1 MKKCLICK
9 SVAGLVVLYR
19 ILEGKEVAVESVSKI
34 GPFVYLSHHEQF
46 CFEQVEIV
54 LFVLK
59 RLRNLHDRPLQ
70 LREGVRSCLE
80 QPLSFRYHV
89 MVNSHQFLV
98 SLYQPPTVLPYRIVE
113 QTHILQ
119 IRASN
124 TDSCELVVMQV
135 QNLEL
140 REGCKLK
147 GDFGELVGGEVQL
160 DERDALV
167 DSGQFVRAD
176 VGACQDEQL
185 ETGRILYELAYLK
198 LLLEGL
204 PHAVI

>member
-1 MKKCLICK
+1 MKKCLISK
-9 SVAGLVVLYR
+9 SVAGMVVLYR
-19 ILEGKEVAVESVSKI
+19 ILEGKEVAIESVSKI
-34 GPFVYLSHHEQF
+34 GPFVYLPHNEQF
-46 CFEQVEIV
+46 CFQQVQVI

-59 RLRNLHDRPLQ
+59 RLRNLDDGPLQ
-70 LREGVRSCLE
+70 LREGVRSCLV

-98 SLYQPPTVLPYRIVE
+98 SLYQPSTVVPYRIVE

-124 TDSCELVVMQV
+124 TDRCELVVMQV

-140 REGCKLK
+140 RECSKLK
-147 GDFGELVGGEVQL
+147 RDFGELIGGEVQL

-167 DSGQFVRAD
+167 DG
-176 VGACQDEQL
+176 G
-185 ETGRILYELAYLK
+185 
-198 LLLEGL
+198 
-204 PHAVI
+204 